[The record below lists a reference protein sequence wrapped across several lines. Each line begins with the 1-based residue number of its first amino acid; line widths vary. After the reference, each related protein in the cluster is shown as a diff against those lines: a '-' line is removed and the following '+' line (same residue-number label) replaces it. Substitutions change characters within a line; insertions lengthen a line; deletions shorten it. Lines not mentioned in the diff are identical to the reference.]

1 MLRRKT
7 AKLIDELMALS
18 WDDKSRVI
26 ILLRIANELCDEAEI
41 ELNAIKMELDELG
54 EEEP

>member
-54 EEEP
+54 EEES